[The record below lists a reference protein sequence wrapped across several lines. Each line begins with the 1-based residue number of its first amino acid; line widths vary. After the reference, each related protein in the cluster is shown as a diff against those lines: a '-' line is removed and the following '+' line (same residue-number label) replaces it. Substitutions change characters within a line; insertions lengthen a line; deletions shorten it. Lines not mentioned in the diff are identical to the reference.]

1 MDMEMMKM
9 SEVVVPLNIYDRVWI
24 RNAKSKYVI
33 TYSEGRELH
42 EFNKLTTNIVKLA
55 LAIIEK
61 SIDEDL
67 EKYVCI
73 KINKEMREDIKD
85 IIEGDEE

>member
-1 MDMEMMKM
+1 M

-33 TYSEGRELH
+33 TYSEGRELR
-42 EFNKLTTNIVKLA
+42 EFNKLTTNIVKSA
-55 LAIIEK
+55 LAIFEK

-73 KINKEMREDIKD
+73 KINKEMREDIKNM
-85 IIEGDEE
+85 IEDDEE